1 MKQSALAE
9 RCQVCCLDSTA
20 DPVCIFWSG
29 VERLKHKKSKPDSAA
44 GMRVE
49 EDDPREQQL
58 TTAQDSNP
66 PSTLGAVSESF
77 RDALDSFLTGAAAK
91 GAGIRGKAARS
102 EFRRAMEARFMQS
115 LAAPGEPVGVLA
127 AQSIG
132 EPSTQMTLNTF
143 HFAGRG
149 EANVTLGIPRLR
161 EILMTAAAKI
171 ATPVMTI
178 PMRKGVARSEAEALA
193 RQLTRVTLAEV
204 CAGVEVGERPLV
216 RAGGKN
222 SRTYRIMLRFHAAA
236 QYPAGLELSL
246 EELAAVVREGFVGR
260 LKAAI
265 KAANKKGART
275 LGTVQ
280 VKGGDEQAG
289 EGDDEEGGGGGAR
302 RGRRKERDEDEPE
315 GTDNI
320 GSV

>member
-1 MKQSALAE
+1 MAK
-9 RCQVCCLDSTA
+9 
-20 DPVCIFWSG
+20 
-29 VERLKHKKSKPDSAA
+29 LKPKKAKPAA
-44 GMRVE
+44 VVHSEGE
-49 EDDPREQQL
+49 DPREQQL
-58 TTAQDSNP
+58 TTAQDSHP
-66 PSTLGAVSESF
+66 ASTLGAVSESF
-77 RDALDSFLTGAAAK
+77 RDALDRFVASGAAKA
-91 GAGIRGKAARS
+91 AGLRGKTARS
-102 EFRRAMEARFMQS
+102 DFRRAMEARFMQS

-178 PMRKGVARSEAEALA
+178 PMRKGVSRADAEALA
-193 RQLTRVTLAEV
+193 RRLTRVTLAEV

-216 RAGGKN
+216 RVGAQNARG
-222 SRTYRIMLRFHAAA
+222 YRITLRFHDAK
-236 QYPAGLELSL
+236 QYPPGLDLSL
-246 EELAAVVREGFVGR
+246 EELAGVVRGPFVGR

-280 VKGGDEQAG
+280 VRGGDEQLADDD
-289 EGDDEEGGGGGAR
+289 DDEGAAAVR
-302 RGRRKERDEDEPE
+302 RDNRKEGDEDEPE
-315 GTDNI
+315 GAEGAARRGGEKAMSPKCEVFSTF
-320 GSV
+320 